1 MPFIEPEIK
10 IEPEELKVK
19 IDPSVMKD
27 LKEYADFLNKST
39 VRHVVEALLKKGI
52 SMDKEFKKARIVGK
66 KPAKVQAVA

>member
-1 MPFIEPEIK
+1 MPFIEPQVK

-27 LKEYADFLNKST
+27 LKEYADFLNKSA
-39 VRHVVEALLKKGI
+39 VSYVVQELLRKGI
-52 SMDKEFKKARIVGK
+52 AMDRDFKKYRGTAK